1 MKTTNDK
8 DFLKDFLLKTTNEQN
23 FIAQELKPFF
33 TDIDRQIAT
42 HVGDD
47 TGELLPVIWLIREI
61 TKTAKKKRKKLKK
74 RLYQNII
81 QHEPPQITI
90 TPTQP
95 IRFSR
100 HVVTG

>member
-8 DFLKDFLLKTTNEQN
+8 DFLKDFLLKNTNEQN

-33 TDIDRQIAT
+33 TDIDQQIAT

-61 TKTAKKKRKKLKK
+61 TETAKKKRKKLKK
-74 RLYQNII
+74 RLYQTII
-81 QHEPPQITI
+81 QHNPTQTII
-90 TPTQP
+90 TPPPP
-95 IRFSR
+95 IRLSR
-100 HVVTG
+100 HIA